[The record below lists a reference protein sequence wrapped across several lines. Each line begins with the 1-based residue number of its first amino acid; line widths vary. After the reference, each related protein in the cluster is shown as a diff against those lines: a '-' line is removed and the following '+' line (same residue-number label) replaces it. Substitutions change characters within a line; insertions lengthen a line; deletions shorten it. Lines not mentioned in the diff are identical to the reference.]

1 MMALHTGPLFVSNL
15 PASAKEPG
23 YLGKRLLLVGTGGV
37 KRTPVLRAIR
47 ELGLG
52 QLVCLMDS
60 PNWAAPLVDRWL
72 LADPV
77 QVSEATLAQVEAM
90 HAVQPFDG
98 VFTYDDYSVVLAA
111 TIARRLRLAG
121 TEPLAAAAAKD
132 KLLFRQKCAAAD
144 LHAPAFALLGDGD
157 DVKAVVADAGLHFP
171 LVMKPRYGG
180 GSVYVHRADALGE
193 LERHVAAYRRAVGAD
208 PVARCWADTSLVI
221 EEYIDGPEVDVDLL
235 LQDGQCQYAV
245 VTDNLP
251 PPSGH
256 FVEVGGR
263 LPSTLPAAT
272 QQALIE
278 HALAVLNVLG
288 VDDCCV
294 HFEARLSWSGPV
306 AIEANLRV
314 GGAEVYAL
322 HRVTHEVDLVEE
334 AVRIALRLPVS
345 DYRARG
351 PRRYAVSHDFHGA
364 RSGLFRG
371 AEVPDDLAQRPGMA
385 ELVLFR
391 SEGERIRVPPE
402 GYDYLGW
409 LVASGNTPAD
419 AFAAAATLQQE
430 VRFIV
435 EQTT

>member
-1 MMALHTGPLFVSNL
+1 MALHTGPVFVSNL
-15 PASAKEPG
+15 PAAAKGSG

-37 KRTPVLRAIR
+37 KRTPVLGAIR
-47 ELGLG
+47 ELGLA
-52 QLVCLMDS
+52 QVFCLMDS
-60 PNWAAPLVDRWL
+60 PNWAASLVDGWL
-72 LADPV
+72 VADPV
-77 QVSEATLAQVEAM
+77 QVTEATLAHVEAT
-90 HAVQPFDG
+90 HAMQPFDA

-121 TEPLAAAAAKD
+121 IEPSAAAATKD

-144 LHAPAFALLGDGD
+144 LHAPAFALLRDGD
-157 DVKAVVADAGLHFP
+157 DAKAVIAEARLHFP

-180 GSVYVHRADALGE
+180 GSVYVHRADTPGE
-193 LERHVAAYRRAVGAD
+193 LERHVAAYRHAVAGDA
-208 PVARCWADTSLVI
+208 VASCWADTSLVI

-235 LQDGQCQYAV
+235 LQHGQCRYAA

-263 LPSTLPAAT
+263 LPSMLPAVT
-272 QQALIE
+272 QEALID
-278 HALAVLNVLG
+278 HALGVLAALG

-294 HFEARLSWSGPV
+294 HFEARLSQRGPV

-334 AVRIALRLPVS
+334 AVRIALRLPVT

-351 PRRYAVSHDFHGA
+351 PRRHAVSHDFHGA
-364 RSGLFRG
+364 RSGLFRA
-371 AEVPDDLAQRPGMA
+371 AEVPDDLAHRPGMA
-385 ELVLFR
+385 ELVSFR

-409 LVASGNTPAD
+409 LVASGNTAAD

-430 VRFIV
+430 VRFTV